1 MILITHDPE
10 EAVFL
15 SDRVYVSTPRPMR
28 VAGVVDIDLPRFR
41 THDVKLTPE
50 FAAHER
56 AVLRL
61 LRNESQPG
69 LGGAGAGLQ

>member
-56 AVLRL
+56 QVLAL
-61 LRNESQPG
+61 LRNDAYPEPAS
-69 LGGAGAGLQ
+69 GGALQ